1 LISAAPVAVTP
12 TGEYREEPAL
22 SAGRGRKSAADLSED
37 IAGKAVRYIAIEQVI
52 NNPNQPRQDFPPA
65 ELKELA
71 DSIKNLGVLQPV
83 LVRRPQSH
91 PEGKYEIIAGE
102 RRWRAAQS
110 AGLSQLPVIIT
121 EATPQMLLEMAL
133 VENIQRQNLNP
144 IEEAEAYKR
153 LADEFSL
160 SQKEIADR
168 VGKERASVA
177 NYIRLLTLPESVIK
191 LIRGNALSMGHA
203 KALLSIK
210 DPAALTR
217 LAKKVVSE
225 NLSVRATEAI
235 AARVGVLDEGNIAPR
250 RLNGRRQEEPQHYPE
265 VADRIRKALG
275 TKVLIRHNSHKGRG
289 RIEIEYFSTE
299 ELERLME
306 HICG

>member
-1 LISAAPVAVTP
+1 MSAQSDNNTKKPQQVHQIEVNLIQP
-12 TGEYREEPAL
+12 
-22 SAGRGRKSAADLSED
+22 
-37 IAGKAVRYIAIEQVI
+37 
-52 NNPNQPRQDFPPA
+52 NPHQPRKHLDVDD
-65 ELKELA
+65 LNDLA
-71 DSIKNLGVLQPV
+71 DSIKIHGVLEPIVVAHTPAGYQ
-83 LVRRPQSH
+83 
-91 PEGKYEIIAGE
+91 IIAGE